1 MLRGAQGLRS
11 ETHFFCRYPM
21 RVLLLTA
28 LLVSAC
34 GVESQSHDLHG
45 GSNALKVTI
54 SEGPKPSN
62 GRGSGPMVVHVDTTQ
77 AAFAAQ
83 TNIKK
88 FMKRSASGT
97 VEATKLFAP
106 YAETMAYKLSK
117 ESGPNCWHASIAA
130 IFPSWQDTKRFV
142 SEKEFACHLK
152 HSFKETKAPTFGDV
166 IRFRK
171 DSGEE
176 VHGATYIGVDAD
188 GKDIAFSKNGYDKE
202 RGYFF
207 YTLETAKRV
216 YSGGDVI
223 TYWTPVKE
231 PKDPT
236 KEGMECYEEALYSHQ
251 EDKAMRGWVHPSLP
265 IDF

>member
-1 MLRGAQGLRS
+1 MGAQGPRP
-11 ETHFFCRYPM
+11 ETHLFFIGFPM
-21 RVLLLTA
+21 RVLLLSA

-34 GVESQSHDLHG
+34 GVESQSHELNG
-45 GSNALKVTI
+45 GSNALKVVI
-54 SEGPKPSN
+54 SEGPKPTNS
-62 GRGSGPMVVHVDTTQ
+62 RGSGPMVVHVDTTQ
-77 AAFAAQ
+77 SAFAAQ
-83 TNIKK
+83 TNIKT

-97 VEATKLFAP
+97 VEATKLLAP

-117 ESGPNCWHASIAA
+117 ESGPNCWHSSIASL
-130 IFPSWQDTKRFV
+130 FPSWKDTNRFV

-152 HSFKETKAPTFGDV
+152 NSFKETKSPTFGDV

-171 DSGEE
+171 DDGEE
-176 VHGATYIGVDAD
+176 VHGATYIGVDAE
-188 GKDIAFSKNGYDKE
+188 GRDIVFSKNGYDKE

-207 YTLETAKRV
+207 TTLDTVKRV
-216 YSGGDVI
+216 YPAGESV

-236 KEGMECYEEALYSHQ
+236 SEGMECFDEAEYSRR
-251 EDKAMRGWVHPSLP
+251 EDKAMKGWVHPSLP